1 MGYYDKNAIDHALH
15 LVKLQ
20 GIDNKKSK
28 RFFIRDEATTWY
40 CKGDHDKARITHFR

>member
-20 GIDNKKSK
+20 GIDNKKVKDFSL
-28 RFFIRDEATTWY
+28 E
-40 CKGDHDKARITHFR
+40 